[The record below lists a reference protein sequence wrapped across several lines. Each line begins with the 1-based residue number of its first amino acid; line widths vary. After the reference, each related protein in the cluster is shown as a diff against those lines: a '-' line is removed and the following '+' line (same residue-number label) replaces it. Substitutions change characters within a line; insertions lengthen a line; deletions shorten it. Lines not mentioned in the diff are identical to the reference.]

1 MANKAKRLIEK
12 VLATARVP
20 QPARLIETDKKRG
33 YRVVAISLYTPEIDW
48 VNNITRT
55 LIAAGSIKAN
65 RSLVVQ
71 EAIHRLQEDL
81 TGKNPNEVIKY
92 FIARAAKRTI
102 AL

>member
-12 VLATARVP
+12 VLATTRAPR
-20 QPARLIETDKKRG
+20 PARLIETNQKRG

-48 VNNITRT
+48 VNNITRM

-81 TGKNPNEVIKY
+81 AGKDPNEVIKY